1 MTTRRIVALALTALV
16 LYGLAP
22 AVLEVFGAF
31 DALDDFEPLWW
42 IVVIGTQVAGLI
54 SFFAVQKVALPGV
67 SSATSTGPAWMTCTS
82 ACK

>member
-31 DALDDFEPLWW
+31 DELDDFEPLWW
-42 IVVIGTQVAGLI
+42 IVVIGTQIAGLI
-54 SFFAVQKVALPGV
+54 CFFARPEDRAARAPRG
-67 SSATSTGPAWMTCTS
+67 SRW
-82 ACK
+82 